1 MDLEETK
8 IYKGYQ
14 SFIEPYLPEFGSGLR
29 LESRPELR
37 SEPCQVTLSEIMDA
51 YDAFCFDGYGT
62 LYNRGDFVYPG
73 AMEWYHALRAAGK
86 HLRLVTN
93 AASNTDEFLAAD
105 AGARG
110 FDFTAE
116 ETISSGGLLVDLSR
130 GEPVGVFDLVG
141 FSGQKRGP
149 ADGPKIGEPL
159 ERTVREVY
167 YIGRDTGV
175 NVLAQAGM
183 AAAEN
188 PEDPV
193 VAVSSYTATEEMFRH
208 AVEILRRSDGLLL
221 VLNPDA
227 WAPKIDGSRSAVS
240 GTLAERLRVASGCRT
255 CYLGKPFPA
264 IWEKVRRSLP
274 SGARVLMVGDT
285 IGTDVYGAK
294 IAGFDAALVVGRNV
308 PVESLAAD
316 EAALGVRPDY
326 YLVPG

>member
-1 MDLEETK
+1 MDIEETG
-8 IYKGYQ
+8 IYKRYQ
-14 SFIEPYLPEFGSGLR
+14 SLVGSYQVT
-29 LESRPELR
+29 ESRV
-37 SEPCQVTLSEIMDA
+37 SEPLRVTLSEILDK

-73 AMEWYHALRAAGK
+73 AMEWYRTLRAAGK

-93 AASNTDEFLAAD
+93 AASNTDDFLAKD
-105 AGARG
+105 AAARG

-116 ETISSGGLLVDLSR
+116 ETISSGSLLAELTR
-130 GEPVGVFDLVG
+130 GRAVGVFDFAG
-141 FSGQKRGP
+141 FSGLNR
-149 ADGPKIGEPL
+149 I
-159 ERTVREVY
+159 REAY

-175 NVLAQAGM
+175 NVLAQAGI

-188 PEDPV
+188 PVDPV
-193 VAVSSYTATEEMFRH
+193 VAVSSYTATDEMFNH
-208 AVEILRRSDGLLL
+208 SVEILRRPGALLL

-227 WAPKIDGSRSAVS
+227 WAPRIDGTRSAVS
-240 GTLAERLRVASGCRT
+240 GTLAERLRIASGCRS

-264 IWEKVRRSLP
+264 IWEKVRASLP
-274 SGARVLMVGDT
+274 SGSRVLMIGDT

-294 IAGFDAALVVGRNV
+294 VAGFDSALVVGRNV
-308 PVESLAAD
+308 PAETLQED

>member
-1 MDLEETK
+1 MT
-8 IYKGYQ
+8 GG
-14 SFIEPYLPEFGSGLR
+14 EPPR
-29 LESRPELR
+29 
-37 SEPCQVTLSEIMDA
+37 VTLSKIMDK

-73 AMEWYHALRAAGK
+73 AMEWYRALRAAGK

-93 AASNTDEFLAAD
+93 AASNTDDYLAKD
-105 AGARG
+105 AAARG

-116 ETISSGGLLVDLSR
+116 ETISSGSLLADLTR
-130 GEPVGVFDLVG
+130 GRPVGVFDFAG
-141 FSGQKRGP
+141 FSGLNR
-149 ADGPKIGEPL
+149 I
-159 ERTVREVY
+159 REAY

-175 NVLAQAGM
+175 NVLAQAGI

-188 PEDPV
+188 PVDPV
-193 VAVSSYTATEEMFRH
+193 VAVSSYTATDEMFNLS
-208 AVEILRRSDGLLL
+208 VEILRRPGALLL

-227 WAPKIDGSRSAVS
+227 WAPRIDGTRSAVS

-264 IWEKVRRSLP
+264 IWEKVRASLP
-274 SGARVLMVGDT
+274 SSSRVLMIGDT

-294 IAGFDAALVVGRNV
+294 VAGFDSALVVGRNV
-308 PVESLAAD
+308 PEESLVSD

>member
-1 MDLEETK
+1 MDIEETR
-8 IYKGYQ
+8 IYKRYQ
-14 SFIEPYLPEFGSGLR
+14 SLVDSCSLSGIETPRDANMTGG
-29 LESRPELR
+29 
-37 SEPCQVTLSEIMDA
+37 EPPRVTLSKIMDK
-51 YDAFCFDGYGT
+51 YDAYCFDGYGT

-73 AMEWYHALRAAGK
+73 AMEWYRALRAAGK

-93 AASNTDEFLAAD
+93 AASNTDDYLAKD
-105 AGARG
+105 AAARG

-116 ETISSGGLLVDLSR
+116 ETISSGSLLADLTR
-130 GEPVGVFDLVG
+130 GRPVGVFDFAG
-141 FSGQKRGP
+141 FSGLNR
-149 ADGPKIGEPL
+149 I
-159 ERTVREVY
+159 REAY

-175 NVLAQAGM
+175 NVLAQAGI

-188 PEDPV
+188 PVDPV
-193 VAVSSYTATEEMFRH
+193 VAVSSYTATDEMFNYS
-208 AVEILRRSDGLLL
+208 VEILRRPGALLL

-227 WAPKIDGSRSAVS
+227 WAPRIDGTRSAVS

-264 IWEKVRRSLP
+264 IWEKVRASLP
-274 SGARVLMVGDT
+274 SSSRVLMIGDT

-294 IAGFDAALVVGRNV
+294 VADFDSALVVGRNV
-308 PVESLAAD
+308 PEESLASD